1 MVEDKEKTTNGLR
14 HTPSS
19 ANWLAICQCVGTI
32 SYSLEPHHQ
41 LSLPCLR
48 KECPDCLIGQRIAL
62 IRSTR
67 HQTRMGDS
75 LQTEIA
81 REHRLGQ
88 SNSPLTATSEALLVI
103 SARNGDQLA
112 YAELC
117 RRHREKILRIV
128 LRITRNLDDAE
139 DVLQD
144 SWMRAF
150 THIGTFDGRA
160 AFSSWVT
167 RIAINAALTTLRK
180 RRGQNELSLDDP
192 GDPDRPRLAQLLEP
206 SRNPEER
213 CLEAERRKLLRQAIR
228 RLPSNLRWAVE
239 IRQSL
244 DVPVSELA
252 ILAGVSLPTMKSRL
266 MRARRKLREPLSNVL
281 KGISAF
287 DVLYRTKTTN
297 SVRKP
302 YLLQDRTDNT
312 GVVRDHPSS
321 KTCSV
326 HLNAMNNS
334 ERVGPWTI
342 GRGGLCESF
351 SDAGDSDGQSI
362 AN

>member
-1 MVEDKEKTTNGLR
+1 
-14 HTPSS
+14 
-19 ANWLAICQCVGTI
+19 
-32 SYSLEPHHQ
+32 
-41 LSLPCLR
+41 
-48 KECPDCLIGQRIAL
+48 
-62 IRSTR
+62 
-67 HQTRMGDS
+67 MGDS
-75 LQTEIA
+75 LQTETA

-88 SNSPLTATSEALLVI
+88 SASPLMTTNEALLVI
-103 SARNGDQLA
+103 SARNGEQLA

-117 RRHREKILRIV
+117 RRHHEKILRIV

-160 AFSSWVT
+160 AFSTWVT
-167 RIAINAALTTLRK
+167 RIAINSALTTLRT

-192 GDPDRPRLAQLLEP
+192 DDTDRHGLAELLEP

-228 RLPSNLRWAVE
+228 RLPSNLRSAVE

-266 MRARRKLREPLSNVL
+266 IRARRKLREPLSNVL
-281 KGISAF
+281 KGISAY

-297 SVRKP
+297 SVRKTSR
-302 YLLQDRTDNT
+302 LQGRAGKTA
-312 GVVRDHPSS
+312 VVRDHPSS
-321 KTCSV
+321 KACSV
-326 HLNAMNNS
+326 HLNGTNNNGK
-334 ERVGPWTI
+334 VVPWTI
-342 GRGGLCESF
+342 GRGTAGES
-351 SDAGDSDGQSI
+351 SSGAGDSDGQSI
-362 AN
+362 AD